1 MRLIKPVEITPAK
14 LISSNVPETDYPAWS
29 VSATY
34 AIGDRVLLDHHI
46 YEALAIVAAGVKPGA
61 EVVDKDHPAK
71 WQDRGMDNRWRMF
84 DDKVE
89 SLTTNPGTIEVRI
102 RPGAVI
108 NSMALFN
115 LQGKSVT
122 ITMIDPVEGEVYRKT
137 LSLVDAGVTNWYD
150 WFFEPIGKRTDVV
163 VLDMPPYGSADI
175 VLIID
180 AGAEVAAIGHTVIGA
195 VKRIGTALYGT
206 SVGINDYSRKST
218 DEFGNTIVIQR
229 SFSNRAEFD
238 VILDTSEVTRV
249 RRLLA
254 ELRATPVV
262 WIGEESYEATIL
274 FGFYKDFQIVFS
286 GPTVSDCSITVEGV
300 I

>member
-89 SLTTNPGTIEVRI
+89 SLTANPGTIEVRI

-238 VILDTSEVTRV
+238 VTLDTSEVTRV

>member
-29 VSATY
+29 MSATY
-34 AIGDRVLLDHHI
+34 EIGDRVLLDHRI
-46 YEALAIVAAGVKPGA
+46 YEALASVAVGVKPGA
-61 EVVDKDHPAK
+61 EVVDKDNPAK
-71 WQDRGMDNRWRMF
+71 WQNRGMDNRWRMF

-102 RPGAVI
+102 RPGAVV

-218 DEFGNTIVIQR
+218 DEFGNTIVVQR

-238 VILDTSEVTRV
+238 VTLDTSEVTRV

>member
-122 ITMIDPVEGEVYRKT
+122 ITMIDPVDGEVYRKT
-137 LSLVDAGVTNWYD
+137 LGLVDAGVTNWYD

-238 VILDTSEVTRV
+238 VTLDTSEVTRV

>member
-89 SLTTNPGTIEVRI
+89 SLTANPGTIEVRI

-218 DEFGNTIVIQR
+218 DEFGNTIVI
-229 SFSNRAEFD
+229 
-238 VILDTSEVTRV
+238 
-249 RRLLA
+249 
-254 ELRATPVV
+254 
-262 WIGEESYEATIL
+262 
-274 FGFYKDFQIVFS
+274 
-286 GPTVSDCSITVEGV
+286 
-300 I
+300 